1 MLEEL
6 IIAGGAT
13 VVGAMA
19 TEGWQVARDGVVR
32 LFRRGG
38 ASEEE
43 EASQVRGQLDR
54 GAARVARAGDTDE
67 ARARLAPLW
76 QDEFGD
82 LLRRHPEAAEE
93 LRELIGEIS
102 AALTADQRDRVAAD
116 IRGQVQHVTTHDN
129 SSAYVS
135 QGGDV
140 HVYHRDER

>member
-43 EASQVRGQLDR
+43 EASQVQGQLDR

-76 QDEFGD
+76 QDEFED